1 LQECRLKCLQRKGF
15 KFIFAKRHQNY
26 LQGVAKSARNF
37 IGIYYYKVDYRLST
51 KNIFTCL
58 DIDKLI
64 GVFFSSLVQI
74 VINKPESADYKSSA
88 SVQCEETGLK
98 LQPLLPSLLLTGSV
112 AVLVAMPVRADVVQV
127 TGVQLNP
134 TANGLEVILK
144 TTSGISPQVTTSS
157 DNQTLLIDLS
167 NAQLNLAKGREFR
180 AENPVQG
187 ITSVT
192 VTPLS
197 ATSIRVTM
205 TGTQALPKAEVI
217 PSDGGLL
224 LSITASPAAA
234 EATPTPGTP
243 VSETPPTTPA
253 PGIKPGAP
261 TEAPKGE
268 EEIEI
273 VVTGEQEQGYRVPN
287 ATSATRTDT
296 PIRDIPQSIQVI
308 PEQVIEEQ
316 QVIQL
321 EEALRNVS
329 GVTFGGDVGG
339 RGDQFSIR
347 GFENAPVLRDGFR
360 RYGSFESFPE
370 VANLERIEVLK
381 GPASILYGEIQPG
394 GLINLVSK
402 KPLAEPFYEAEL
414 QGGNLGFVRPR
425 FDISGPLTS
434 DGSLLYRLN
443 ALYQRSDSFRGFD
456 QEERRFFISP
466 VFTWK
471 ISDRTDVTVSLEYT
485 DDKRPADFGLPAF
498 GDRVVDVP
506 RDRIANNPDDRLT
519 NKYLNVGYDFQHR
532 FSENWTL
539 RNAFRYSSYEY
550 NYNVVA
556 LTLGFDEKTRTV
568 GNFWASQEGRD
579 KNYALQTNL
588 VGKFATAGI
597 EHTLLFGVDLSHNNE
612 RIFSIGD
619 FVTPIPVNIFNPV
632 YGQFSKPKEDTLPDF
647 GGDDIKTNRLG
658 IYVQDQ
664 LSLFDNL
671 KLLLGLRYDTVEQ
684 ETVNLPGLFT
694 KSGEQTRNYDA
705 FTPRLGIV
713 YQPVEELSLYASYS
727 RSFNPN
733 SATTVGGDPL
743 EPEKGEGY
751 EVGVKAELLER
762 RLSATLAYFDITK
775 QNVAVTNP
783 SFPLFSI
790 ATGEQR
796 SQGVEL
802 DVTGQIRPG
811 WNIIAAYAYIDA
823 EVTADTNSE
832 IVGNRLFNVPKHSA
846 SLWTTYEIQRGN
858 WQGLGFGVGFNYV
871 GEREGDLDNSFEVDS
886 YFLTNAAIFY
896 RRNNWRF
903 SLNVK
908 NLFNANYIKAAE
920 NNRSSGNYPGE
931 PFTVIGSFSVEF

>member
-1 LQECRLKCLQRKGF
+1 VKQQLFNSFLVTGAASVLIAQPAWVQVVQSTEVQLKPTDISSQKPISKIPRLSEIERPLTEAKWLMQEPRSAIPSGIADARKLNASASR
-15 KFIFAKRHQNY
+15 FAKATT
-26 LQGVAKSARNF
+26 LQANSQAVA
-37 IGIYYYKVDYRLST
+37 
-51 KNIFTCL
+51 
-58 DIDKLI
+58 
-64 GVFFSSLVQI
+64 Q
-74 VINKPESADYKSSA
+74 A
-88 SVQCEETGLK
+88 SEK
-98 LQPLLPSLLLTGSV
+98 
-112 AVLVAMPVRADVVQV
+112 VVQV
-127 TGVQLNP
+127 TNVQLKP
-134 TANGLEVILK
+134 TNSGLEVILE
-144 TTSGISPQVTTSS
+144 TTDGTLPQVTTSS
-157 DNQTLLIDLS
+157 DDRTLLIDIS
-167 NAQLNLAKGREFR
+167 NARLKLPEGEAFR
-180 AENPVQG
+180 ADKPTAG

-192 VTPLS
+192 VTPLNANS
-197 ATSIRVTM
+197 VRVTV
-205 TGTQALPKAEVI
+205 TGEAAVPFAEVTR
-217 PSDGGLL
+217 SGSGLVFSL
-224 LSITASPAAA
+224 TSERSTTADRPTSTPQTPDSPVDQ
-234 EATPTPGTP
+234 PTP
-243 VSETPPTTPA
+243 ETAPSSKPT
-253 PGIKPGAP
+253 AP
-261 TEAPKGE
+261 TAEEE

-273 VVTGEQEQGYRVPN
+273 VVTGEQEEEGYRVPD
-287 ATSATRTDT
+287 ASTATRTDT

-316 QVIQL
+316 QVTQL
-321 EEALRNVS
+321 DEALRNVS

-347 GFENAPVLRDGFR
+347 GFEDAPVLRDGFR
-360 RYGSFESFPE
+360 RYGSYQSFPE

-414 QGGNLGFVRPR
+414 QVGNWGFLRPR

-443 ALYQRSDSFRGFD
+443 ALYQTGDSFRGFD
-456 QEERRFFISP
+456 QEKRRFFISP
-466 VFTWK
+466 VLTWR
-471 ISDRTDVTVSLEYT
+471 ISDRTDLTVSLEYT
-485 DDKRPADFGLPAF
+485 DNKGPADFGLPAL
-498 GDRVVDVP
+498 GDEVVDVP
-506 RDRIANNPDDRLT
+506 RDRIANNPDDTIT
-519 NKYLNVGYDFQHR
+519 NKYLNVGYNLEHR

-539 RNAFRYSSYEY
+539 RNAFRYSSYKY

-556 LTLGFDEKTRTV
+556 LTFGFDEATETV
-568 GNFWASQEGRD
+568 ENFWASQEGRD

-588 VGKFATAGI
+588 LGKFATAGI

-619 FVTPIPVNIFNPV
+619 FTTPIPVNIFNPV
-632 YGQFSKPKEDTLPDF
+632 YGQIPKPEEDTLPDF
-647 GGDDIKTNRLG
+647 GGDEIKTNRLG

-671 KLLLGLRYDTVEQ
+671 KLVLGLRYDTVEQ

-694 KSGEQTRNYDA
+694 QSGEQTRNYDS

-733 SATTVGGDPL
+733 SATTVSGDTL

-775 QNVAVTNP
+775 QNVAVSDP
-783 SFPLFSI
+783 LFPLSSI

-823 EVTADTNSE
+823 EVTADTNAD

-858 WQGLGFGVGFNYV
+858 WQGLGFGIGFNYV

-903 SLNVK
+903 SLNLK
-908 NLFNANYIKAAE
+908 NLFNVNYIKATE
-920 NNRSSGNYPGE
+920 NDRASDNSPGE
-931 PFTVIGSFSVEF
+931 PFTVMGSLSVQF

>member
-1 LQECRLKCLQRKGF
+1 VKQQLFNSFLVTGAASVLIAQPAWVQVVQATEVQLKPTDISSQKPISKIPRLSEIERPLTEAKWLTQEPRSAIRSGIANARKLDTSASR
-15 KFIFAKRHQNY
+15 FAKATT
-26 LQGVAKSARNF
+26 LQANSQAVA
-37 IGIYYYKVDYRLST
+37 
-51 KNIFTCL
+51 
-58 DIDKLI
+58 
-64 GVFFSSLVQI
+64 Q
-74 VINKPESADYKSSA
+74 A
-88 SVQCEETGLK
+88 SEK
-98 LQPLLPSLLLTGSV
+98 
-112 AVLVAMPVRADVVQV
+112 VVQV
-127 TGVQLNP
+127 TNVQLKP
-134 TANGLEVILK
+134 TNSGLEVILE
-144 TTSGISPQVTTSS
+144 TTDGTLPQVTTSS
-157 DNQTLLIDLS
+157 DDRTLLIDIS
-167 NAQLNLAKGREFR
+167 NARLKLQEGETFR
-180 AENPVQG
+180 ADKPTAG

-192 VTPLS
+192 VTPLNANS
-197 ATSIRVTM
+197 VRVTV
-205 TGTQALPKAEVI
+205 TGEAAVPFAEVTR
-217 PSDGGLL
+217 SGSGLVFSL
-224 LSITASPAAA
+224 TSERSTTADRPTSTPQTPDSPVDQ
-234 EATPTPGTP
+234 PTP
-243 VSETPPTTPA
+243 ETAPSSKPT
-253 PGIKPGAP
+253 AP
-261 TEAPKGE
+261 TAEEE

-273 VVTGEQEQGYRVPN
+273 VVRGEQEEEGYRVPD
-287 ATSATRTDT
+287 ASTATRTDT

-316 QVIQL
+316 QVTQL
-321 EEALRNVS
+321 DEALRNVS

-347 GFENAPVLRDGFR
+347 GFEDAPVLRDGFR
-360 RYGSFESFPE
+360 RYGSYQSFPE

-402 KPLAEPFYEAEL
+402 KPLAEPFYEAEV
-414 QGGNLGFVRPR
+414 QVGNWGFVRPR

-443 ALYQRSDSFRGFD
+443 ALYQTGDSFRGFN
-456 QEERRFFISP
+456 QEDRRFFISP
-466 VFTWK
+466 VLTWR
-471 ISDRTDVTVSLEYT
+471 ISDRTDLTLSLEYT
-485 DDKRPADFGLPAF
+485 DDKGPADLGLPAF
-498 GDRVVDVP
+498 GDEVVDVP
-506 RDRIANNPDDRLT
+506 RDRIANHPDDTIT
-519 NKYLNVGYDFQHR
+519 NKYLNVGYNLNHR

-550 NYNVVA
+550 NYNVLA
-556 LTLGFDEKTRTV
+556 YTLGFDEATETV
-568 GNFWASQEGRD
+568 ENFFASQEGRD
-579 KNYALQTNL
+579 KNYTLQTNL
-588 VGKFATAGI
+588 LGKFATAGI
-597 EHTLLFGVDLSHNNE
+597 EHTLLFGVDLSHNHE
-612 RIFSIGD
+612 RIFTIGD
-619 FVTPIPVNIFNPV
+619 FETPIPVNIFNPV
-632 YGQFSKPKEDTLPDF
+632 YGQIPKPEEDTLPDF
-647 GGDDIKTNRLG
+647 GGDEIKTNRLG

-671 KLLLGLRYDTVEQ
+671 KLVLGLRYDTVEQ

-694 KSGEQTRNYDA
+694 QSGEQTRNYDS

-733 SATTVGGDPL
+733 SATTVGGDTL

-775 QNVAVTNP
+775 QNVAVTDP
-783 SFPLFSI
+783 LFPLFSI

-823 EVTADTNSE
+823 EVTADTNPD

-858 WQGLGFGVGFNYV
+858 WQGLGFGIGFNYV

-903 SLNVK
+903 SLNFK
-908 NLFNANYIKAAE
+908 NLFDVNYIKAAE
-920 NNRSSGNYPGE
+920 NNRASDNYPGE
-931 PFTVIGSFSVEF
+931 PFTVMGSLSVEF

>member
-1 LQECRLKCLQRKGF
+1 MKQQLFNSFLVTGAASVLIAQPAWVQVVQATEVQLKPTDISSQKPIS
-15 KFIFAKRHQNY
+15 KIP
-26 LQGVAKSARNF
+26 
-37 IGIYYYKVDYRLST
+37 RLSEIERPLT
-51 KNIFTCL
+51 EAKWLMQEPRAAIPSGIA
-58 DIDKLI
+58 DARKL
-64 GVFFSSLVQI
+64 
-74 VINKPESADYKSSA
+74 NASA
-88 SVQCEETGLK
+88 SRNALATT
-98 LQPLLPSLLLTGSV
+98 LQANSQAV
-112 AVLVAMPVRADVVQV
+112 AQASEKVVQV
-127 TGVQLNP
+127 TNVQLKP
-134 TANGLEVILK
+134 TNSGLEVILE
-144 TTSGISPQVTTSS
+144 TADGTLPQVTTSS
-157 DNQTLLIDLS
+157 DDRTLLIDIS
-167 NAQLNLAKGREFR
+167 NARLKLPEGEAFR
-180 AENPVQG
+180 ADKPTAG

-192 VTPLS
+192 VTPLNANS
-197 ATSIRVTM
+197 VRVTV
-205 TGTQALPKAEVI
+205 TGEAAVPFAEVTR
-217 PSDGGLL
+217 SGSGLVFRL
-224 LSITASPAAA
+224 TSERSTTADRPTSTPQTPDSPVDQ
-234 EATPTPGTP
+234 PTP
-243 VSETPPTTPA
+243 ETAPFSKPT
-253 PGIKPGAP
+253 AP
-261 TEAPKGE
+261 TAEQE

-273 VVTGEQEQGYRVPN
+273 VVTGEQEEEGYRVPD
-287 ATSATRTDT
+287 ASTATRTDT

-316 QVIQL
+316 QVTQL
-321 EEALRNVS
+321 DEALRNVS

-347 GFENAPVLRDGFR
+347 GFEDAPVLRDGFR
-360 RYGSFESFPE
+360 RYGSYQSFPE

-402 KPLAEPFYEAEL
+402 KPLAEPFYEAEV
-414 QGGNLGFVRPR
+414 QVGNWGFVRPR

-434 DGSLLYRLN
+434 DGRLLYRLN
-443 ALYQRSDSFRGFD
+443 ALYQTGDSFRGFD
-456 QEERRFFISP
+456 QEDRRFFISP
-466 VFTWK
+466 VLTWR
-471 ISDRTDVTVSLEYT
+471 ISDRTDLTLSLEYT
-485 DDKRPADFGLPAF
+485 DDKGPADFGLPAL
-498 GDRVVDVP
+498 GDEVVDVP
-506 RDRIANNPDDRLT
+506 RDRIANNPDDT
-519 NKYLNVGYDFQHR
+519 ITKKYLNVGYNLEHR

-539 RNAFRYSSYEY
+539 RNAFRYSSYKY

-556 LTLGFDEKTRTV
+556 LSFGFDEATETV
-568 GNFWASQEGRD
+568 ENFWASQEGRD
-579 KNYALQTNL
+579 KNYTLQTNL
-588 VGKFATAGI
+588 LGKFATAGI

-612 RIFSIGD
+612 RIFTIGD
-619 FVTPIPVNIFNPV
+619 FATPIPVNIFNPV
-632 YGQFSKPKEDTLPDF
+632 YGQITRPEEDTLPDF
-647 GGDDIKTNRLG
+647 GGDEIKTNRLG

-671 KLLLGLRYDTVEQ
+671 KLVLGLRYDTVEQ

-694 KSGEQTRNYDA
+694 QSGEQTRNYDS

-733 SATTVGGDPL
+733 SATTVSGDTL

-775 QNVAVTNP
+775 QNVAVTDP
-783 SFPLFSI
+783 LFPLASI

-823 EVTADTNSE
+823 EVTADTNAD

-858 WQGLGFGVGFNYV
+858 WQGLGFGIGFNYV

-903 SLNVK
+903 SLNLK
-908 NLFNANYIKAAE
+908 NLFNVNYIKAAE
-920 NNRSSGNYPGE
+920 NDRTSDNYPGE
-931 PFTVIGSFSVEF
+931 PFTVMGSLSVEF

>member
-1 LQECRLKCLQRKGF
+1 
-15 KFIFAKRHQNY
+15 
-26 LQGVAKSARNF
+26 
-37 IGIYYYKVDYRLST
+37 
-51 KNIFTCL
+51 
-58 DIDKLI
+58 
-64 GVFFSSLVQI
+64 
-74 VINKPESADYKSSA
+74 
-88 SVQCEETGLK
+88 LK
-98 LQPLLPSLLLTGSV
+98 LQPLLPNLLLTGSV
-112 AVLVAMPVRADVVQV
+112 AVLVAMPAKADVVQV
-127 TGVQLNP
+127 TDVRLNP
-134 TANGLEVILK
+134 TADGLEVILE
-144 TTSGISPQVTTSS
+144 TASRASPQVNTSS

-167 NAQLNLAKGREFR
+167 NAQLNLPGGREFR
-180 AENPVQG
+180 SENPVQG

-192 VTPLS
+192 VTSLS
-197 ATSIRVTM
+197 ANSIRVTV
-205 TGTQALPKAEVI
+205 TGERAVPKAQAI
-217 PSDGGLL
+217 PSPQGLV
-224 LSITASPAAA
+224 LSLTAPSVTA
-234 EATPTPGTP
+234 EATPTP
-243 VSETPPTTPA
+243 ETPQPNGQTQPPA
-253 PGIKPGAP
+253 GSTPGAEP
-261 TEAPKGE
+261 EVPNAAPEVE

-273 VVTGEQEQGYRVPN
+273 VVTGEQEREGGYQVPT

-296 PIRDIPQSIQVI
+296 PLRDIPQSIQVI

-316 QVIQL
+316 QVTQL
-321 EEALRNVS
+321 DEALRNVS
-329 GVTFGGDVGG
+329 GVTFGGDLGG

-347 GFENAPVLRDGFR
+347 GFEDAPVLRDGFR
-360 RYGSFESFPE
+360 RYGSFGSFPE

-402 KPLAEPFYEAEL
+402 KPLAEPFYEAEV
-414 QGGNLGFVRPR
+414 QVGNWGFVRPR
-425 FDISGPLTS
+425 LDISGPLTS

-443 ALYQRSDSFRGFD
+443 ALYQTGDSFRGFD

-466 VFTWK
+466 VLTWK
-471 ISDRTDVTVSLEYT
+471 ISDRTDLTVSLEYT
-485 DDKRPADFGLPAF
+485 DDKGPADFGLPAL
-498 GDRVVDVP
+498 GDEVVDVP
-506 RDRIANNPDDRLT
+506 RDRIGHNPDDTIT
-519 NKYLNVGYDFQHR
+519 NKYLNVGYNLDHR

-550 NYNVVA
+550 DYSVVA
-556 LTLGFDEKTRTV
+556 YTLGFDEATETV
-568 GNFWASQEGRD
+568 ENFWASQEGRD

-612 RIFSIGD
+612 RIFIVGD
-619 FVTPIPVNIFNPV
+619 FETPIPVNIFNPV
-632 YGQFSKPKEDTLPDF
+632 YGQITRPEKDTLPDF
-647 GGDDIKTNRLG
+647 GGDEIKTNRLG

-664 LSLFDNL
+664 VSLFDNL
-671 KLLLGLRYDTVEQ
+671 KLVLGLRYDTVEQ

-694 KSGEQTRNYDA
+694 QSGEQTRNYDS

-713 YQPVEELSLYASYS
+713 YQPVEEVSLYASYS

-733 SATTVGGDPL
+733 SATTVDGDTL

-775 QNVAVTNP
+775 QNVAVTDP

-858 WQGLGFGVGFNYV
+858 WQGLGFGIGFNYV
-871 GEREGDLDNSFEVDS
+871 GERQGDLDNSFEVDS

-896 RRNNWRF
+896 RRKNWRF
-903 SLNVK
+903 SLNFK
-908 NLFNANYIKAAE
+908 NLFDVNYIKSTE
-920 NNRSSGNYPGE
+920 NTRASDNSPGE